1 MTPIRKGSNPVK
13 IPFAINSSDRT
24 FAAWC
29 NEVRTALQQLEARV
43 PTANIGRGSSSSV
56 RQNFWTTISKTP
68 NSSAENPVF
77 QATPSLGYLIYQ
89 QATMAEQEDESV
101 GWIAPKIMVNGQLV
115 SIEPPSANDAPTNP
129 PWSPP
134 SVELPAVQSW
144 VYLRVKTD
152 ADGAP
157 KLDGESVTIEAFDE
171 QQVDI
176 HHVRPSPSGGEEEG
190 DYFFLILETEG
201 DGGDPERPII
211 RRRITGNR
219 QLPNQLIE
227 ITNIGGKRELYQ
239 GYLPGPDDKHEF
251 RTLEQLEGD
260 GEPIIK
266 GLDAGDPGADPP
278 VPAEEEGP
286 TIKWRRIAE
295 RATSPQIQVK
305 DGGNVI
311 RIEGNGN
318 NLSYIDPFEGQINF
332 TDGLV
337 TDIQGGTFNGW
348 WGTDSIQFDPGTGSI
363 QTLIREFRNGI
374 LVSVTNS
381 QGIAGAG
388 TEADPGFSVFQ
399 MGDT

>member
-1 MTPIRKGSNPVK
+1 MAGTPIIRSPMKPAKKG
-13 IPFAINSSDRT
+13 
-24 FAAWC
+24 
-29 NEVRTALQQLEARV
+29 EAPTLDWAKWVEKTLRRLIDV
-43 PTANIGRGSSSSV
+43 PPPRQRPITGGSGEKPPL
-56 RQNFWTTISKTP
+56 WTIISQVP
-68 NSSAENPVF
+68 DSPPEAPVF
-77 QATPSLGYLIYQ
+77 QATPTLGYLIYQ

-115 SIEPPSANDAPTNP
+115 SIEPPSANDAPTDP

-134 SVELPAVQSW
+134 SVELPAMQSW

-171 QQVDI
+171 KQVDI

-219 QLPNQLIE
+219 QLPNQLVE
-227 ITNIGGKRELYQ
+227 ITNIGGERELYK

-266 GLDAGDPGADPP
+266 ELDPGDPEADPP
-278 VPAEEEGP
+278 VAPEEEGP
-286 TIKWRRIAE
+286 TIKWRRVAQ
-295 RATSPQIQVK
+295 RASRPQVQVK
-305 DGGNVI
+305 DGGDVI
-311 RIEGNGN
+311 RIEGNGEMAG
-318 NLSYIDPFEGQINF
+318 LGGFATLLTYD
-332 TDGLV
+332 DGLITSV
-337 TDIQGGTFNGW
+337 LDEPFGYEGEV
-348 WGTDSIQFDPGTGSI
+348 SIVDGCG
-363 QTLIREFRNGI
+363 TLIHKMNFEKG
-374 LVSVTNS
+374 LLKTYSL
-381 QGIAGAG
+381 
-388 TEADPGFSVFQ
+388 EAIP
-399 MGDT
+399 